1 MDQMLPTTLGKL
13 RILCALP
20 LFSDAICHRTP
31 SAAEHAFTT
40 VLLTIAITSRLGM
53 APDQMCEAIELAIFG
68 ELPKAYLG
76 DPSFYLRQRHPEAEE
91 MYSQVRGR
99 IWRETESATGLRTTR
114 DPQLVGLHALLDSFA
129 ARLFI
134 ERESLL
140 GNGYFAAER
149 SRTHY
154 HRLKEDVAAG
164 QSLSAAHPAESM
176 RSASFLHPFEHG
188 HAAEEESRFYQQVV
202 ADLEALF
209 DDAHHA
215 LQTEGIGAFSATFIG
230 MLEKLKLHFRY
241 KGWSFHYKESVGEHT
256 YQVVFICRLLAEEL
270 GLDVQTRIDLYRAA
284 ALHDLAEAYASDVV
298 YPVKVREHDLG
309 EMHAT
314 IEKRILQRIC
324 GDLGFDLPTDERVWA
339 FVDIADRFSAQI
351 YFDRERRSG
360 NSHFNVP
367 NASMDKVK
375 AQHGNSYPE
384 AFALLERLW
393 SEFSASLESK
403 PG

>member
-13 RILCALP
+13 RILCSLP
-20 LFSDAICHRTP
+20 LFSDAICHRPP

-40 VLLTIAITSRLGM
+40 VLLTVAITSRLGM
-53 APDQMCEAIELAIFG
+53 DTEQMCAAIELAIFG
-68 ELPKAYLG
+68 EIPKAYLG

-91 MYSQVRGR
+91 MYRHVRGR
-99 IWRETESATGLRTTR
+99 IWKETEASTGLKTTR
-114 DPQLVGLHALLDSFA
+114 DPMLVGLHGLLDSFA
-129 ARLFI
+129 AMLFI

-154 HRLKEDVAAG
+154 HRLKERVAAG
-164 QSLSAAHPAESM
+164 ESLCTPHPAIEPLPAGAHS
-176 RSASFLHPFEHG
+176 RQTPPGGVELQTSFFQ
-188 HAAEEESRFYQQVV
+188 RVV

-209 DDAHHA
+209 DDAYGA
-215 LQTEGIGAFSATFIG
+215 LRAEGIGAFSATFIG

-256 YQVVFICRLLAEEL
+256 YQVVFVCRLLAEEL
-270 GLDVQTRIDLYRAA
+270 GLDARSRIDLYRAA

-298 YPVKVREHDLG
+298 YPVKVREQDLG
-309 EMHAT
+309 AMHAT
-314 IEKRILQRIC
+314 IEKSILDRIC
-324 GDLGFDLPTDERVWA
+324 SDLGFDLPQDDRTWA

-367 NASMDKVK
+367 NVSMEKVK
-375 AQHGNSYPE
+375 ARYGDTHPE
-384 AFALLERLW
+384 AFALLDRLW
-393 SEFSASLESK
+393 SAFVASLE
-403 PG
+403 PARH